1 MTINAHAKVNIF
13 LKIVGTRD
21 SYHKILSRFMI
32 VENLFDTI
40 TFEKKLSPWDKFVI
54 DGDFGCKLE
63 QNSIY
68 KAYLTLDSKKA
79 KTFFKEHKVVVKK
92 NIPEFAGLG
101 GGSSDAASFL
111 NLVNEVLKLKLSK
124 DKLADI
130 GTKIGADVP
139 FFIYNYKSAN
149 VSGIGEIVE
158 PYEEMSLQIETHTP
172 KVECDTAKVYQQYRA
187 NYLDTIDTKFAKELS
202 LLNSSYILQNY
213 SRSELNDLFLP
224 CMDIYKELSNFNRAN
239 WFFSGSGSTFFRMSD
254 G

>member
-21 SYHKILSRFMI
+21 SYHKILSRFML

-40 TFEKKLSPWDKFVI
+40 TFKKKLNPSDEFII

-68 KAYLTLDSKKA
+68 RAYLALDNKKA
-79 KTFFKEHKVVVKK
+79 ETFFKEHKVVVKK

-101 GGSSDAASFL
+101 GGSSDAAAFL
-111 NLVNEVLKLKLSK
+111 NLINEVLKLKLSK

-130 GTKIGADVP
+130 GAKIGADVP

-158 PYEEMSLQIETHTP
+158 PFEERSLQIETHTP
-172 KVECDTAKVYQQYRA
+172 KIECDTAKVYQQYRA

-202 LLNSSYILQNY
+202 SLNSKYILENY
-213 SRSELNDLFLP
+213 NRPELNDLFSP
-224 CMDIYKELSNFNRAN
+224 CIDIYKELSNFNKED
-239 WFFSGSGSTFFRMSD
+239 WFFSGSGSTFFRISD